1 MKLKKRL
8 NVLLYQQKIFKNAL
22 QLIILLL
29 KDILHD
35 LTSIDDVLFIVK
47 NNGVVSE
54 IRSNY
59 LKIHQKEKWITI
71 GDNDGPCHMHINSEL
86 IERAEFVTEQK
97 PDKISYSIR
106 FFDQNNQRVLAG
118 FITKMYDENNNP
130 NSDRIKMYYDLFEKY
145 GSKNIIVFDKNKEK

>member
-1 MKLKKRL
+1 M
-8 NVLLYQQKIFKNAL
+8 
-22 QLIILLL
+22 L

-35 LTSIDDVLFIVK
+35 LTSINDVLFIVK

-86 IERAEFVTEQK
+86 IERAEFVKEQK

-106 FFDQNNQRVLAG
+106 FFDQNNKRVLAG

>member
-1 MKLKKRL
+1 M
-8 NVLLYQQKIFKNAL
+8 
-22 QLIILLL
+22 L

-35 LTSIDDVLFIVK
+35 LTSINDVLFIVK

-86 IERAEFVTEQK
+86 IERAEFVKEQK

>member
-1 MKLKKRL
+1 M
-8 NVLLYQQKIFKNAL
+8 
-22 QLIILLL
+22 L

-59 LKIHQKEKWITI
+59 LKIFQKEKWITI

>member
-1 MKLKKRL
+1 M
-8 NVLLYQQKIFKNAL
+8 
-22 QLIILLL
+22 L

-35 LTSIDDVLFIVK
+35 LTSINDVLFIVK

-71 GDNDGPCHMHINSEL
+71 GDTDGPCHMHINSEL

>member
-1 MKLKKRL
+1 M
-8 NVLLYQQKIFKNAL
+8 
-22 QLIILLL
+22 
-29 KDILHD
+29 
-35 LTSIDDVLFIVK
+35 FIVK

>member
-1 MKLKKRL
+1 M
-8 NVLLYQQKIFKNAL
+8 
-22 QLIILLL
+22 L

-86 IERAEFVTEQK
+86 IERAEFITEQK
-97 PDKISYSIR
+97 LDKISYSIR
-106 FFDQNNQRVLAG
+106 FFDQNNQRVLVC
-118 FITKMYDENNNP
+118 FITKMYNENNNP

>member
-1 MKLKKRL
+1 M
-8 NVLLYQQKIFKNAL
+8 
-22 QLIILLL
+22 L

-86 IERAEFVTEQK
+86 IERAEFVKEQK

-130 NSDRIKMYYDLFEKY
+130 NFDRTKMYYDLFEKY
-145 GSKNIIVFDKNKEK
+145 GSKNTIVFDKNKTK

>member
-1 MKLKKRL
+1 
-8 NVLLYQQKIFKNAL
+8 
-22 QLIILLL
+22 LL

-47 NNGVVSE
+47 NNSVVSE

-86 IERAEFVTEQK
+86 IERAEFITEQK
-97 PDKISYSIR
+97 LDKISYSIR
-106 FFDQNNQRVLAG
+106 FFDQNNQRVLAC
-118 FITKMYDENNNP
+118 FITKMYNENNNP

-145 GSKNIIVFDKNKEK
+145 GSKNIIFFDKNKEK

>member
-1 MKLKKRL
+1 MKLKERL
-8 NVLLYQQKIFKNAL
+8 NVLLDQQKIFKNAW

>member
-1 MKLKKRL
+1 M
-8 NVLLYQQKIFKNAL
+8 
-22 QLIILLL
+22 L

-71 GDNDGPCHMHINSEL
+71 GDNDGPCHMHINSES
-86 IERAEFVTEQK
+86 IERAEFITEQK

-130 NSDRIKMYYDLFEKY
+130 NFDRTKMYYDLFEKY
-145 GSKNIIVFDKNKEK
+145 GSKNNPFFFLIFFSLFFFLSSLQKSSVLLSCHTIAL

>member
-1 MKLKKRL
+1 MLK
-8 NVLLYQQKIFKNAL
+8 Y
-22 QLIILLL
+22 
-29 KDILHD
+29 ILHD